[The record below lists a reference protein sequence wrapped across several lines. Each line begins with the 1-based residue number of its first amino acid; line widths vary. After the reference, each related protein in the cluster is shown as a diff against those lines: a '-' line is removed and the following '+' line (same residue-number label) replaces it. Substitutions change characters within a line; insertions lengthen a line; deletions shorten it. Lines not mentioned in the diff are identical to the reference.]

1 MEEKEKAFVVA
12 AIQEKLKSDKEK
24 EKEINRRSKKGKKRR

>member
-12 AIQEKLKSDKEK
+12 AIQEKLKSDKER
-24 EKEINRRSKKGKKRR
+24 EKEIKRKSNKGKKRR